1 MKFLKFIKN
10 TLDCY
15 TLFKEVKMNKCKLVL
30 FDMDGVTLDSEPL
43 YAAGENKLFKEYG
56 VTIPDEDWRLFRG
69 CTEEEFYTLS
79 MSRYKIKENRKV
91 FQTKGRQ
98 YVREEFKKNVSFM
111 SGFKELV
118 TFLKD
123 NNHKIGLVTAS
134 PEYMFNW
141 LNSKLKLTTIF
152 EHVVFREMTLKS
164 KPSPEPYLLAMS
176 LFNIS
181 PKETMIIEDSV
192 HGIKAGISS
201 GAIVVALTGSV
212 NPEDMP
218 RADRIINNLRE
229 IDNSFIG
236 SLF

>member
-1 MKFLKFIKN
+1 
-10 TLDCY
+10 
-15 TLFKEVKMNKCKLVL
+15 
-30 FDMDGVTLDSEPL
+30 
-43 YAAGENKLFKEYG
+43 
-56 VTIPDEDWRLFRG
+56 
-69 CTEEEFYTLS
+69 
-79 MSRYKIKENRKV
+79 
-91 FQTKGRQ
+91 
-98 YVREEFKKNVSFM
+98 
-111 SGFKELV
+111 
-118 TFLKD
+118 
-123 NNHKIGLVTAS
+123 
-134 PEYMFNW
+134 
-141 LNSKLKLTTIF
+141 
-152 EHVVFREMTLKS
+152 
-164 KPSPEPYLLAMS
+164 MS